1 VSDNKRPT
9 MSISLKPV
17 GGSKEDRLYLLAG
30 WERDGKLTS
39 LALDR
44 KVKQLAVQWEDGTI
58 TRVSRDDGGR
68 WSHFVDVYDSRTFG
82 GQGSASTAR
91 SAPTMPGT
99 TTAGGSSTASS
110 YSDDIPF

>member
-1 VSDNKRPT
+1 MSESKRPT

-17 GGSKEDRLYLLAG
+17 GGSKEDRLYLFAG
-30 WERDGKLTS
+30 WERDGKLSS

-44 KVKQLAVQWEDGTI
+44 KIKQLAVQWEDGTI

-82 GQGSASTAR
+82 GQNSASTAK
-91 SAPTMPGT
+91 SAPAMNGT
-99 TTAGGSSTASS
+99 TTASGSSTASS